1 MTSSMQPEDPST
13 TFVFSSSLP
22 FYRITVPTVDTVR
35 YNFLVSTLVDNF
47 HPVMLVG
54 PVGTGKTSVVSEVL
68 NKVNP
73 ARYAMFNYLT
83 EGYNILIYLLT
94 VVRLN

>member
-1 MTSSMQPEDPST
+1 MRWTYF
-13 TFVFSSSLP
+13 FVAVVMCIIIIIFVYIFSLP
-22 FYRITVPTVDTVR
+22 FYRIIVPTVDTVR

-68 NKVNP
+68 NKVDP
-73 ARYAMFNYLT
+73 AR
-83 EGYNILIYLLT
+83 
-94 VVRLN
+94 